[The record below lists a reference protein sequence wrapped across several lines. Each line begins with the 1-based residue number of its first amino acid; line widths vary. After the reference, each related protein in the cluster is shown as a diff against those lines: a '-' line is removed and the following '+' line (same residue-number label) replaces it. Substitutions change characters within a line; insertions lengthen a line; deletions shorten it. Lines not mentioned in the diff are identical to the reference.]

1 MTKSELVAA
10 LARHNSTL
18 TRKHAEL
25 VVNTIF
31 DAMRGALVEGDRIEI
46 RGFGTF
52 QVRTHEP
59 KLGRNPRTGASVP
72 ISRRRVPFFRVGKE
86 LRERV
91 DELPEDY

>member
-1 MTKSELVAA
+1 VTKSELVAA
-10 LARHNSTL
+10 LAKENATL
-18 TRKHAEL
+18 TRRHAEV

-31 DAMRGALVEGDRIEI
+31 DVMRGALVEGDRIEI

-59 KLGRNPRTGASVP
+59 KMGRNPRTGDSVP
-72 ISRRRVPFFRVGKE
+72 IGRRRVPFFRVGKE

-91 DELPEDY
+91 DDHDA